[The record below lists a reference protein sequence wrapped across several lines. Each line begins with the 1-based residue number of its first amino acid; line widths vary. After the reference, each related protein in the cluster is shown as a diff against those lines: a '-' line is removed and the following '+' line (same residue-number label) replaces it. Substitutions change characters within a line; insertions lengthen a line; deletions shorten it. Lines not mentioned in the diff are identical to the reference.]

1 MIARKNSVIA
11 TVVAAVF
18 IASGPSFAGQGRGSG
33 GPKTHAPKATG
44 GTHTTVAKGPSPG
57 TVQHG
62 APKGPKSTSTMA
74 AGAAKGPKT
83 TSTSP
88 KSGTASTKATGKS
101 TTTASAKTTASSN
114 KTTASAKK
122 TEPAKTTASAK
133 KTEPAKTTASAKK
146 TEIAKTTTTSGIGT
160 TSTTPTLTPVQ
171 QKLQQNTKLAS
182 KLETRLPKGTD
193 LMTAA
198 EGFRNLGQFVA
209 AVNVSNN
216 LGIDFVNLK
225 TSMVDDGLSL
235 GQSIQTWKPTA
246 NSTREASIAESQAT
260 VIINTSTTTTTTS
273 TAKTKKPRSSS
284 GGELHD

>member
-1 MIARKNSVIA
+1 MIARKNLVIA

-18 IASGPSFAGQGRGSG
+18 IATGPSFAGQGRGSG
-33 GPKTHAPKATG
+33 GSKTHPPKPAGAT
-44 GTHTTVAKGPSPG
+44 TTVAKGPSAG

-62 APKGPKSTSTMA
+62 SPKGPKSTSTMA
-74 AGAAKGPKT
+74 GGAAAKAPKT

-88 KSGTASTKATGKS
+88 KSGTASAKATSKS
-101 TTTASAKTTASSN
+101 TTTASAKKS
-114 KTTASAKK
+114 
-122 TEPAKTTASAK
+122 EPARTA
-133 KTEPAKTTASAKK
+133 
-146 TEIAKTTTTSGIGT
+146 TST
-160 TSTTPTLTPVQ
+160 TSTTTLTPVQ
-171 QKLQQNTKLAS
+171 QKLQQNTNLAS

-235 GQSIQTWKPTA
+235 GQAIQTWKPTA
-246 NSTREASIAESQAT
+246 NSTQEASLAESRAT
-260 VIINTSTTTTTTS
+260 VLINSSSTTTTTT
-273 TAKTKKPRSSS
+273 AKTRKPKSTS
-284 GGELHD
+284 GGGLND

>member
-11 TVVAAVF
+11 MVVAAVF
-18 IASGPSFAGQGRGSG
+18 IATGASFAGQGKGSG
-33 GPKTHAPKATG
+33 GPKTHPPKAAG
-44 GTHTTVAKGPSPG
+44 GTHTTVAKGPSAG

-74 AGAAKGPKT
+74 GGAAAKAPKT

-88 KSGTASTKATGKS
+88 KSGTASAKAAGKS
-101 TTTASAKTTASSN
+101 TTTTAPAKTTASGKKAEPV

-122 TEPAKTTASAK
+122 AEPAKTT
-133 KTEPAKTTASAKK
+133 TTASGA
-146 TEIAKTTTTSGIGT
+146 GT
-160 TSTTPTLTPVQ
+160 TSTMTTLTPVQ
-171 QKLQQNTKLAS
+171 QKLQQNTNLAS

-246 NSTREASIAESQAT
+246 NSTREASLAESQAT
-260 VIINTSTTTTTTS
+260 VLINTSSTTTTATTTTS
-273 TAKTKKPRSSS
+273 TAKTKKPKSTS
-284 GGELHD
+284 GGGLHD

>member
-18 IASGPSFAGQGRGSG
+18 IATGPSFAGQGKGSA
-33 GPKTHAPKATG
+33 GPKTHPPKATG
-44 GTHTTVAKGPSPG
+44 GTHTTVAKGPSAG
-57 TVQHG
+57 AVQHG
-62 APKGPKSTSTMA
+62 SPKGPKSTSTMA
-74 AGAAKGPKT
+74 GGGAAKGPKT

-88 KSGTASTKATGKS
+88 KSGTASAKAAGKS
-101 TTTASAKTTASSN
+101 TTTATAKTTASAN

-122 TEPAKTTASAK
+122 PEPAKTTASAK
-133 KTEPAKTTASAKK
+133 KNEPAR
-146 TEIAKTTTTSGIGT
+146 TTTGTS
-160 TSTTPTLTPVQ
+160 STTTTLTPVQ
-171 QKLQQNTKLAS
+171 QKLQQNTNLAS

-198 EGFRNLGQFVA
+198 DGFRNLGQFVA

-246 NSTREASIAESQAT
+246 NSTREASLAESQAT
-260 VIINTSTTTTTTS
+260 VLINTSSTTTTS
-273 TAKTKKPRSSS
+273 TAKTKKPKSTS
-284 GGELHD
+284 GGELND

>member
-33 GPKTHAPKATG
+33 GPKTHPPKATG
-44 GTHTTVAKGPSPG
+44 GTHTTVAKGPSAG

-62 APKGPKSTSTMA
+62 SPKGPKSTSTMA
-74 AGAAKGPKT
+74 GGAAAKAPKT
-83 TSTSP
+83 ASTSP
-88 KSGTASTKATGKS
+88 KSGTANTKATGKS
-101 TTTASAKTTASSN
+101 ATTASAKTTASAN

-122 TEPAKTTASAK
+122 SEPAKTTASVK
-133 KTEPAKTTASAKK
+133 KTEP
-146 TEIAKTTTTSGIGT
+146 AKTTTTSGIGT

-171 QKLQQNTKLAS
+171 QKLQQNTNLAN

-246 NSTREASIAESQAT
+246 NSTREVSIAESQAT
-260 VIINTSTTTTTTS
+260 VLINTSTTTTTS
-273 TAKTKKPRSSS
+273 TAKTKKPKSSS
-284 GGELHD
+284 GELHD

>member
-1 MIARKNSVIA
+1 MIASKTSLIA
-11 TVVAAVF
+11 MVVAAVF
-18 IASGPSFAGQGRGSG
+18 IATGPSFAGQGRGSG
-33 GPKTHAPKATG
+33 GPKTHPPKATG
-44 GTHTTVAKGPSPG
+44 GTHTTAAKGPSAG

-74 AGAAKGPKT
+74 GGGAAKGPKT

-88 KSGTASTKATGKS
+88 KSGTASTKAAGKS
-101 TTTASAKTTASSN
+101 TTTTATAKKTDPA

-122 TEPAKTTASAK
+122 TDPAKTTASAK
-133 KTEPAKTTASAKK
+133 KTEPAKTT
-146 TEIAKTTTTSGIGT
+146 TTTSGAGT
-160 TSTTPTLTPVQ
+160 SSTTTTLTPVQ
-171 QKLQQNTKLAS
+171 QKLQQNTNLAS

-246 NSTREASIAESQAT
+246 NSTREASLAESQAT
-260 VIINTSTTTTTTS
+260 VLINTSSTTTTATTTTTT
-273 TAKTKKPRSSS
+273 AKTRKPKSTS

>member
-1 MIARKNSVIA
+1 MIASKTSLIA
-11 TVVAAVF
+11 MVVAAVF
-18 IASGPSFAGQGRGSG
+18 IATGPSFAGQGRGNA
-33 GPKTHAPKATG
+33 GPKTHPPKPAG
-44 GTHTTVAKGPSPG
+44 GTTTVAKGPSAG

-62 APKGPKSTSTMA
+62 SPKGPKSTSTMA
-74 AGAAKGPKT
+74 GGAAATAPKT
-83 TSTSP
+83 TSPSP
-88 KSGTASTKATGKS
+88 KAGTASAKATGKP
-101 TTTASAKTTASSN
+101 TTTASAN

-122 TEPAKTTASAK
+122 TEPVKSTASAK
-133 KTEPAKTTASAKK
+133 KTEL
-146 TEIAKTTTTSGIGT
+146 AKTTTNTPGT
-160 TSTTPTLTPVQ
+160 GATPTTTTLTPVQ
-171 QKLQQNTKLAS
+171 QKLQQNTNLAS

-246 NSTREASIAESQAT
+246 NSTREASLAESQAT
-260 VIINTSTTTTTTS
+260 VLINTSSTTTTTT
-273 TAKTKKPRSSS
+273 AKTRKPKSTS
-284 GGELHD
+284 GGELND

>member
-1 MIARKNSVIA
+1 MIARKTSVIA

-18 IASGPSFAGQGRGSG
+18 IATGPSFAGQGRGSG
-33 GPKTHAPKATG
+33 GPKTQSPKPTG

-57 TVQHG
+57 AVQHSS
-62 APKGPKSTSTMA
+62 PKGPKSTSTMSG
-74 AGAAKGPKT
+74 GAAAKAPKT
-83 TSTSP
+83 TSASP
-88 KSGTASTKATGKS
+88 KSGTASVKATGKS
-101 TTTASAKTTASSN
+101 ATTA
-114 KTTASAKK
+114 ASAKK
-122 TEPAKTTASAK
+122 TEPAKTTASVK
-133 KTEPAKTTASAKK
+133 KTEPAKTIASAKK
-146 TEIAKTTTTSGIGT
+146 TETAKTTTSTSGIGT
-160 TSTTPTLTPVQ
+160 TSPTTTLTPVQ
-171 QKLQQNTKLAS
+171 QKLQKNTNLAS

-246 NSTREASIAESQAT
+246 NSTREASLAESQAT
-260 VIINTSTTTTTTS
+260 VFINASTTTTTATTTTT
-273 TAKTKKPRSSS
+273 TAKTKKPKSTS
-284 GGELHD
+284 GGELND

>member
-11 TVVAAVF
+11 MVVAAVF
-18 IASGPSFAGQGRGSG
+18 IATGPSFAGQGRGSG
-33 GPKTHAPKATG
+33 GPKTHPPKATG
-44 GTHTTVAKGPSPG
+44 GTHTTAAKGPSAG

-74 AGAAKGPKT
+74 GGGAAKGPKT

-88 KSGTASTKATGKS
+88 KSGTASTKAAGKS
-101 TTTASAKTTASSN
+101 TTTTA
-114 KTTASAKK
+114 TAKK
-122 TEPAKTTASAK
+122 TDPAKTTASAK
-133 KTEPAKTTASAKK
+133 KTEPAKTT
-146 TEIAKTTTTSGIGT
+146 TTTSGAGT
-160 TSTTPTLTPVQ
+160 SSTTTTLTPVQ
-171 QKLQQNTKLAS
+171 QKLQQNTNLAS

-235 GQSIQTWKPTA
+235 GQAIQTWKPTA
-246 NSTREASIAESQAT
+246 NSTQEASLAESRAT
-260 VIINTSTTTTTTS
+260 VLINSSSTTTTTT
-273 TAKTKKPRSSS
+273 AKTRKPKSTS
-284 GGELHD
+284 GGGLND

>member
-1 MIARKNSVIA
+1 MIARKNSGIA

-18 IASGPSFAGQGRGSG
+18 IATGPSFAGQGRGSG
-33 GPKTHAPKATG
+33 GPKTQPPKATG
-44 GTHTTVAKGPSPG
+44 GTHTTVAKGPSAG

-62 APKGPKSTSTMA
+62 APKGPKSTSTTA
-74 AGAAKGPKT
+74 GGGAAKGPKT

-88 KSGTASTKATGKS
+88 KSGTASAKAAGKS
-101 TTTASAKTTASSN
+101 TTTASAKTTASGKKAEPV

-122 TEPAKTTASAK
+122 TEPAKTT
-133 KTEPAKTTASAKK
+133 
-146 TEIAKTTTTSGIGT
+146 TTTSGAGT
-160 TSTTPTLTPVQ
+160 TSATTTLTPVQ
-171 QKLQQNTKLAS
+171 QKLQQNTNLAS

-246 NSTREASIAESQAT
+246 NSTREASLAESQAT
-260 VIINTSTTTTTTS
+260 VLINTSSTTTTATTTTS
-273 TAKTKKPRSSS
+273 TAKAKKPKSTS
-284 GGELHD
+284 GGGLHD

>member
-1 MIARKNSVIA
+1 MIARKTSVIA

-18 IASGPSFAGQGRGSG
+18 IATGPSFAGQGRGSG
-33 GPKTHAPKATG
+33 GPKTHPPKPTG

-57 TVQHG
+57 AVQHSS
-62 APKGPKSTSTMA
+62 PKGPKSTSTMSG
-74 AGAAKGPKT
+74 GAAAKAPKT
-83 TSTSP
+83 TSASP
-88 KSGTASTKATGKS
+88 KSGTASAKATGKS
-101 TTTASAKTTASSN
+101 TTT
-114 KTTASAKK
+114 TASAKRA
-122 TEPAKTTASAK
+122 EPAKTTASAK
-133 KTEPAKTTASAKK
+133 KTEPAKSTASAKK
-146 TEIAKTTTTSGIGT
+146 TELAKTTTSTPGT
-160 TSTTPTLTPVQ
+160 GATPTTTTLTPVQ
-171 QKLQQNTKLAS
+171 QKLQQNTNLAS

-246 NSTREASIAESQAT
+246 NSTREASLAESQAT
-260 VIINTSTTTTTTS
+260 VLINASTTTTTATTTTT
-273 TAKTKKPRSSS
+273 TAKTKKPKSTS
-284 GGELHD
+284 GGELND

>member
-18 IASGPSFAGQGRGSG
+18 IATGPSFAGQGRGSG
-33 GPKTHAPKATG
+33 GPKTHPPKPTG

-57 TVQHG
+57 G
-62 APKGPKSTSTMA
+62 AAAKAPKT
-74 AGAAKGPKT
+74 KT
-83 TSTSP
+83 TSASP
-88 KSGTASTKATGKS
+88 KSGTATAKATGKPT
-101 TTTASAKTTASSN
+101 TTTASAN
-114 KTTASAKK
+114 KTA
-122 TEPAKTTASAK
+122 PAKTTASAK
-133 KTEPAKTTASAKK
+133 KTEPVKTTASAKK
-146 TEIAKTTTTSGIGT
+146 SDLAKTTTSTSGTG
-160 TSTTPTLTPVQ
+160 TTPTTTRLTPVQ
-171 QKLQQNTKLAS
+171 QKLQQNTHLAS

-246 NSTREASIAESQAT
+246 NSTREASLAESQAT
-260 VIINTSTTTTTTS
+260 VLINASTTTATTTTT
-273 TAKTKKPRSSS
+273 TAKTKKPKSTS
-284 GGELHD
+284 GGELND

>member
-1 MIARKNSVIA
+1 MIARKTSVIA

-18 IASGPSFAGQGRGSG
+18 IATGPSFAGQGRGSG
-33 GPKTHAPKATG
+33 GPKTHPPKPTG

-57 TVQHG
+57 AVQHSS
-62 APKGPKSTSTMA
+62 PKGPKSTSTMSG
-74 AGAAKGPKT
+74 GAAKAPKT
-83 TSTSP
+83 TSASP
-88 KSGTASTKATGKS
+88 KSGTASAKATGKS
-101 TTTASAKTTASSN
+101 TTTTASAKKAEPAT
-114 KTTASAKK
+114 TTASAKK
-122 TEPAKTTASAK
+122 TEPAKSTASAQ
-133 KTEPAKTTASAKK
+133 KTES
-146 TEIAKTTTTSGIGT
+146 AKTTTSTPGT
-160 TSTTPTLTPVQ
+160 GGTPTTTTLTPVQ
-171 QKLQQNTKLAS
+171 QKLQQNTNLTS

-246 NSTREASIAESQAT
+246 NSTREASLAESQAT
-260 VIINTSTTTTTTS
+260 VIINASTTTTTATATTT
-273 TAKTKKPRSSS
+273 TAKTKKPKSTS
-284 GGELHD
+284 GGEFE

>member
-101 TTTASAKTTASSN
+101 TTTASAKTTASAN

-122 TEPAKTTASAK
+122 S
-133 KTEPAKTTASAKK
+133 EPAKTTASAKK